1 MYDLVVCAIFK
12 NESHI
17 LYEWIRHYLFHG
29 VDHIYLVDDH
39 STDDFQEII
48 DRFPDKVTLFHN
60 DITTKEVGRQGQIA
74 NKYFLPLRDTS
85 KWMAVLDLDEFLYSP
100 YEVDLR
106 KVLEKYNGIDQL
118 KIDWLHFGS
127 NDHVLQPHVVTEG
140 FVRRAPLD
148 RLKPYYSHKTIVNPR
163 HVLQFGIHEHTVRG
177 SMLPLPTSESVS
189 AELVINHYNLQS
201 EQFYMKVKATRGDC
215 DNWFDHANLKRDR
228 AFFTGYDINTV
239 LDTRLAEQNRP
250 LSFDIK
256 QAKVKGT
263 ETVTLVITSCNR
275 PTQLDE
281 TLRSFLEHNTYPIER
296 TLLIDDSGLQGCN
309 RTVVDKYRDRLRIE
323 EIYNKTNIGQV
334 QSIDKVYSYVT
345 TPYIFHCEEDWQF
358 LKPAFIEKSFALF
371 RALPDEKLFTVWLR
385 AFHDTSAHPIVQDE
399 KGLLMKK
406 DFSYFDDNDG
416 FTYTWGGITFNP
428 GLRKTSVCFLHHPY
442 MTNCEPITTKIK
454 RYLGEYSVN
463 TKYRNDGYYSR
474 ILPEPTGH
482 VRHIGWGVHIPREW
496 EASTTPLT
504 AVSGFWPVKNKHND
518 KYLVWFER
526 TLKINCP
533 YVFFST
539 KDGIE
544 TIKRF
549 RGSLPTHYIECSI
562 EEFKSYKYR
571 DKFHPHPNHCPS
583 VELYLIWSEK
593 VFLVQ
598 KVKQLNPFKSE
609 WFQWVDAGNCLYRE
623 VAPPLRP
630 YPDPTKLVSL
640 PKNRFIFSSSDPYER
655 DKILATNY
663 YHHVA
668 GTSFLLHKDFVDS
681 FAEIYE
687 KALDIFVEP
696 TNVWMDQVIL
706 THLYAYKPDLFHK
719 LCDGYGEVT
728 RVLYGSD

>member
-29 VDHIYLVDDH
+29 VDHIYLVNDH
-39 STDDFQEII
+39 STDAFQEII
-48 DRFPDKVTLFHN
+48 DRFPDTVTLFHN
-60 DITTKEVGRQGQIA
+60 TIVTKDVGRQGQIA

-85 KWMAVLDLDEFLYSP
+85 KWMTVLDLDEFLYSP

-163 HVLQFGIHEHTVRG
+163 HVVQFGIHEHVVRG
-177 SMLPLPTSESVS
+177 SILPLPTSDLVS

-201 EQFYMKVKATRGDC
+201 EDFFMKVKATRGDIN
-215 DNWFDHANLKRDR
+215 NWFDHAKLKRDR
-228 AFFTGYDINTV
+228 AFFNGYDINTV

-250 LSFDIK
+250 LSLDIK

-385 AFHDTSAHPIVQDE
+385 AFHDTSAHPIVQDD

-406 DFSYFDDNDG
+406 DFSYVDDG
-416 FTYTWGGITFNP
+416 VTYTWGGITFNP

-442 MTNCEPITTKIK
+442 MTTCEPTVTKVKTYI
-454 RYLGEYSVN
+454 GEYSVN
-463 TKYRNDGYYSR
+463 TKYRTDGYYSR
-474 ILPEPTGH
+474 ILPEPSGY
-482 VRHIGWGVHIPREW
+482 VRHIGGDVHIPREW
-496 EASTTPLT
+496 EVQPTPLT
-504 AVSGFWPVKNKHND
+504 VVSGFWPVKSKHAS
-518 KYLVWFER
+518 YLKWFEH

-539 KDGIE
+539 KEGIE
-544 TIKRF
+544 IIKRF
-549 RGSLPTHYIECSI
+549 RGSLPTHYIEYSI
-562 EEFKSYKYR
+562 EEFETFQYK
-571 DKFHPHPNHCPS
+571 DKMITHPIDCPS
-583 VELYLIWSEK
+583 VELNLIWNEK
-593 VFLVQ
+593 VFLLQ
-598 KVKQLNPFKSE
+598 KAKRLNPFQSD
-609 WFQWVDAGNCLYRE
+609 WFQWMDAGICIYRDE
-623 VAPPLRP
+623 APPSRV
-630 YPDPTKLVSL
+630 YPDPIKLVSL
-640 PKNRFIFSSSDPYER
+640 PKNKCIYSSSLPFDRTYVTP
-655 DKILATNY
+655 TNY
-663 YHHVA
+663 YHHIA
-668 GTSFLLHKDFVDS
+668 GTTYILHKDFVDS
-681 FAEIYE
+681 FASLY
-687 KALDIFVEP
+687 KNALDMFVGP
-696 TNVWMDQVIL
+696 TNLWTDQVIL
-706 THLYAYKPDLFHK
+706 THLYAYKPHLFHK